1 MTIIAR
7 RQRAKIFLLE
17 LIQSDVEN
25 MNLTGNASI
34 IMYFF
39 KYSNAYVWS
48 LITQTATAKSR
59 RKAKGLCGGGM
70 GVVRWFE
77 N

>member
-1 MTIIAR
+1 MTVIAR
-7 RQRAKIFLLE
+7 RQRVKIFLLE
-17 LIQSDVEN
+17 LVQSDVEN

-48 LITQTATAKSR
+48 LIT
-59 RKAKGLCGGGM
+59 
-70 GVVRWFE
+70 
-77 N
+77 